1 MLFVTGSSGAIS
13 DGKWRLRT
21 SAPSAVAG
29 WFSRERLARAD
40 AAAILIDRGHL
51 ADQGNSEAQIK
62 LGLMYRI
69 SISALL
75 QEYHLR
81 RWHTHRHQCS
91 LGI

>member
-1 MLFVTGSSGAIS
+1 MEDGEAAFQS
-13 DGKWRLRT
+13 DDYATAVRLWR
-21 SAPSAVAG
+21 P
-29 WFSRERLARAD
+29 
-40 AAAILIDRGHL
+40 L
-51 ADQGNSEAQIK
+51 ADQGNSEAQTK